1 MNFEEIYISSLTTI
15 IVGLVGWFATR
26 LSNYLTDKFDTQK
39 KQKIQ
44 KLLKDA
50 REELKEC
57 TKDAII
63 ETDQTF
69 VSFLKQDGIFTEEES
84 LIARNKTVERTKELL
99 SAVSLDILESAT
111 IPINE
116 AIINQIEIQL
126 PLLKAQG
133 IIKYGGRNSSLFLFW

>member
-1 MNFEEIYISSLTTI
+1 MGFQEIYISSITTI
-15 IVGLVGWFATR
+15 IVAIVGWFATR

-39 KQKIQ
+39 KQKMQ

-69 VSFLKQDGIFTEEES
+69 VSFLRQDGIFTEEES

-133 IIKYGGRNSSLFLFW
+133 IIK

>member
-69 VSFLKQDGIFTEEES
+69 VSFLRQDGIFTEEES
-84 LIARNKTVERTKELL
+84 LVARNKTVERTKELL

-133 IIKYGGRNSSLFLFW
+133 IIK

>member
-1 MNFEEIYISSLTTI
+1 MTFQEIYLSSITTI
-15 IVGLVGWFATR
+15 IVAIVGWFATR

-69 VSFLKQDGIFTEEES
+69 VSFLRQDGNFTEEES
-84 LIARNKTVERTKELL
+84 LVARNKTVERTKELL
-99 SAVSLDILESAT
+99 SEVSLDILESAT
-111 IPINE
+111 IPVNE

-133 IIKYGGRNSSLFLFW
+133 IIK

>member
-133 IIKYGGRNSSLFLFW
+133 IIK

>member
-69 VSFLKQDGIFTEEES
+69 VSFLRQDGIFTEEES

-133 IIKYGGRNSSLFLFW
+133 IIK

>member
-1 MNFEEIYISSLTTI
+1 MTFQEIYLSSITTI
-15 IVGLVGWFATR
+15 IVAIVGWFATR

-69 VSFLKQDGIFTEEES
+69 VSFLRQDGNFTEEES
-84 LIARNKTVERTKELL
+84 LVARNKTVERTKELL

-111 IPINE
+111 IPVNE

-133 IIKYGGRNSSLFLFW
+133 IIK

>member
-69 VSFLKQDGIFTEEES
+69 VSFLRQDGIFTEEES
-84 LIARNKTVERTKELL
+84 LVARNKTVERTKELL

-111 IPINE
+111 IPVNE

-133 IIKYGGRNSSLFLFW
+133 IIK

>member
-1 MNFEEIYISSLTTI
+1 MSFQEIYISSITTVI
-15 IVGLVGWFATR
+15 IALVGWFATR

-69 VSFLKQDGIFTEEES
+69 VSFLRQDGIFTEEES

-111 IPINE
+111 IPVNE

-133 IIKYGGRNSSLFLFW
+133 IVK